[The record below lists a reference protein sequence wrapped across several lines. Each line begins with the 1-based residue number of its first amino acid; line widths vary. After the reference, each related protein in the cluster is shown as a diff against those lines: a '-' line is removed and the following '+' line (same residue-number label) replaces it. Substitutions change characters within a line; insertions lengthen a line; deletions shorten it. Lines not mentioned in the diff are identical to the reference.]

1 MRQKVWRAIQSRPT
15 TSSHSFTKML
25 VQLIQQ
31 HRQIVAWRKG
41 NACIYCKQTLC
52 SLMNSKHRKTLAVVF
67 TDPVSGTVE
76 WSAIENLLVAAG
88 AQVIEGRGSRVRF
101 EKEGEVE
108 TFHRP
113 HPAKEAKRYQVRA
126 ARAFLERIGVTP

>member
-1 MRQKVWRAIQSRPT
+1 
-15 TSSHSFTKML
+15 
-25 VQLIQQ
+25 
-31 HRQIVAWRKG
+31 
-41 NACIYCKQTLC
+41 
-52 SLMNSKHRKTLAVVF
+52 MNSKHRKTLAVVF
-67 TDPVSGTVE
+67 ADPVSGTVE
-76 WSAIENLLVAAG
+76 WSAVERLLVAAG

-101 EKEGEVE
+101 EVE